1 MQRMALWRDVSG
13 VLLGLVLL
21 VAPWSV
27 SQANSQTLIN
37 SDACASTRQSLPP
50 GYSMGP
56 LALQQTNVQVSFP
69 TGVPRIS
76 EDSGYKYTLSL
87 TSGGQTFNFPNQAC
101 PVLKTYEIR
110 NTPSGAVAGFSFE
123 YVEPEVVPTWL
134 DDLFRE
140 ANYVVQE
147 HLKANAPPPCE
158 GLCAA
163 GGIRG
168 KLYLPSGVMLEEAS
182 PAYFVFQPAAP
193 LTGTLAIPF
202 IVDAPGVGDYLSMYY
217 GATQFFKQPL
227 SSFTLSELYFAS
239 LPVSTLLGA
248 GPAENRAITIWLDST
263 GSNGARVY
271 VPTSAALVPAP
282 PALLLL
288 ATGLVG
294 LGFRRKW
301 SRDSAAEFHDSRGR
315 CGSP

>member
-1 MQRMALWRDVSG
+1 MQRTEFCRDASG
-13 VLLGLVLL
+13 VFVALVLL
-21 VAPWSV
+21 AAPWSA
-27 SQANSQTLIN
+27 SYANSQTLIY
-37 SDACASTRQSLPP
+37 SDACQSTRQSLPA

-56 LALQQTNVQVSFP
+56 LDLQQTSVQVSFP

-76 EDSGYKYTLSL
+76 EDSGYTYTLSL

-101 PVLKTYEIR
+101 PVLKTYQIS

-134 DDLFRE
+134 DEVFDGALDLI
-140 ANYVVQE
+140 QE
-147 HLKANAPPPCE
+147 HLTPPDDAPPCT
-158 GLCAA
+158 GLCS
-163 GGIRG
+163 GGGVRG
-168 KLYLPSGVMLEEAS
+168 KLYLPTGVMLEEAS
-182 PAYFVFQPAAP
+182 PAYYVFQPAAP
-193 LTGTLAIPF
+193 LAGTLAIPF

-227 SSFTLSELYFAS
+227 SNFTLGELYFAS
-239 LPVSTLLGA
+239 LPIDTLLGT
-248 GPAENRAITIWLDST
+248 GPTENRAITLWLDST

-271 VPTSAALVPAP
+271 FPTSAVVVPAP

-294 LGFRRKW
+294 LGFRRNR
-301 SRDSAAEFHDSRGR
+301 SR
-315 CGSP
+315 

>member
-1 MQRMALWRDVSG
+1 
-13 VLLGLVLL
+13 LVLL
-21 VAPWSV
+21 AAPWST
-27 SQANSQTLIN
+27 SHANSQILIN

-56 LALQQTNVQVSFP
+56 LALQQTSVQVSFP

-87 TSGGQTFNFPNQAC
+87 TSGGQTFNFPNQTC
-101 PVLKTYEIR
+101 PVLKTYQIS

-134 DDLFRE
+134 DQLFDD
-140 ANYVVQE
+140 ALGLAQE
-147 HLKANAPPPCE
+147 HLTPPDTRPPALP
-158 GLCAA
+158 GG

-168 KLYLPSGVMLEEAS
+168 KLYLPGGVVLEEAS
-182 PAYFVFQPAAP
+182 PAYYVFQPAAP
-193 LTGTLAIPF
+193 LTGTLAVPF

-227 SSFTLSELYFAS
+227 SNFTLGELYFAS
-239 LPVSTLLGA
+239 LSVSTLLGT
-248 GPAENRAITIWLDST
+248 GPAENRAITLWLDST

-271 VPTSAALVPAP
+271 FPTSAVVVPAP

-294 LGFRRKW
+294 LGFRRNW
-301 SRDSAAEFHDSRGR
+301 SRHRLTTSSG
-315 CGSP
+315 